1 MKGRTIERYGTSKRR
16 NYGYGVERRKG
27 TVYRIVPGRDTE
39 LVICVNGKTEEVKLQ
54 NGVVYCEK

>member
-1 MKGRTIERYGTSKRR
+1 MGLRSGATMDMEWKDGK
-16 NYGYGVERRKG
+16 VLW
-27 TVYRIVPGRDTE
+27 YRIVPGRDTE

>member
-1 MKGRTIERYGTSKRR
+1 MKGRTIERYGTSSGATMDMEWKD
-16 NYGYGVERRKG
+16 GKVLW
-27 TVYRIVPGRDTE
+27 YRIVPGRDTE